1 MSAVA
6 KLLMDAGVRV
16 TGSDDEAYPPV
27 TDFLAAEGI
36 PYRRSYAAANLP
48 ADAGYFVIG
57 KNAKLVPQTNAEVAA
72 AYRTGKPIYSFP
84 EVLARLSRDRLPI
97 VVAGSHGKSTSAALL
112 AHCLASLPAD
122 EAGRGDPSFFI
133 GAIPVTPPTSA
144 RMGKGKFFVLEGD
157 EYPSSNTDP
166 RSKFLHYR
174 PRHILCT
181 PLAHDHVN
189 VFPTVDDYLRP
200 FVELAQALP
209 QDGALVI
216 CGEGP
221 LSPDFLG
228 RLGRPVITYGLD
240 SGEYRARDLVIG
252 ERTRFTL
259 VKGNDALT
267 EIETVQLGTHNIQNI
282 VGVAALLVSQGIA
295 SPAEVAAAV
304 PGFRGVTRRLDRKS
318 ERTSIPIFEGFG
330 SSLEKA
336 KSAVAAMK
344 LHFPERRLI
353 VVFEPHT
360 FSWRNRGAIS
370 WYDDAFAGAGKV
382 LIFPPAEQGSASH
395 AQLSHDEIVARV
407 RAAGIDVGSID
418 VANAE
423 GMIEAMLAPDDAL
436 LFLTSGPLGGLIETV
451 PRMAERKFP
460 R

>member
-1 MSAVA
+1 M
-6 KLLMDAGVRV
+6 
-16 TGSDDEAYPPV
+16 
-27 TDFLAAEGI
+27 
-36 PYRRSYAAANLP
+36 
-48 ADAGYFVIG
+48 
-57 KNAKLVPQTNAEVAA
+57 
-72 AYRTGKPIYSFP
+72 
-84 EVLARLSRDRLPI
+84 
-97 VVAGSHGKSTSAALL
+97 
-112 AHCLASLPAD
+112 
-122 EAGRGDPSFFI
+122 
-133 GAIPVTPPTSA
+133 
-144 RMGKGKFFVLEGD
+144 
-157 EYPSSNTDP
+157 
-166 RSKFLHYR
+166 
-174 PRHILCT
+174 
-181 PLAHDHVN
+181 
-189 VFPTVDDYLRP
+189 
-200 FVELAQALP
+200 
-209 QDGALVI
+209 
-216 CGEGP
+216 
-221 LSPDFLG
+221 
-228 RLGRPVITYGLD
+228 
-240 SGEYRARDLVIG
+240 
-252 ERTRFTL
+252 
-259 VKGNDALT
+259 
-267 EIETVQLGTHNIQNI
+267 QLGTHNIQNI

-336 KSAVAAMK
+336 KSAIAAMK

-370 WYDDAFAGAGKV
+370 WYDDAFEGAGKV

-423 GMIEAMLAPDDAL
+423 GMIEAMLAPASAL
-436 LFLTSGPLGGLIETV
+436 PGLTSGQLGVLFERV

>member
-1 MSAVA
+1 MTQEKVHFIGIAGAGMSAVA
-6 KLLMDAGVRV
+6 KLLMDAGVTV

-166 RSKFLHYR
+166 RSEIPALPPPAPH
-174 PRHILCT
+174 PVHAAH
-181 PLAHDHVN
+181 AHDHVN

-200 FVELAQALP
+200 LRRIGAGAAARRSARRQRRGAAEPGIPRAPRPSRHHLWARQRRVSGARPRDRRAHALY
-209 QDGALVI
+209 L
-216 CGEGP
+216 GEGATM
-221 LSPDFLG
+221 
-228 RLGRPVITYGLD
+228 R
-240 SGEYRARDLVIG
+240 
-252 ERTRFTL
+252 
-259 VKGNDALT
+259 
-267 EIETVQLGTHNIQNI
+267 
-282 VGVAALLVSQGIA
+282 
-295 SPAEVAAAV
+295 
-304 PGFRGVTRRLDRKS
+304 
-318 ERTSIPIFEGFG
+318 
-330 SSLEKA
+330 
-336 KSAVAAMK
+336 
-344 LHFPERRLI
+344 
-353 VVFEPHT
+353 
-360 FSWRNRGAIS
+360 
-370 WYDDAFAGAGKV
+370 
-382 LIFPPAEQGSASH
+382 
-395 AQLSHDEIVARV
+395 
-407 RAAGIDVGSID
+407 
-418 VANAE
+418 
-423 GMIEAMLAPDDAL
+423 
-436 LFLTSGPLGGLIETV
+436 
-451 PRMAERKFP
+451 
-460 R
+460 